1 MHIKEYSLTKL
12 LLSLIILSLLVV
24 GLTNNIDQA
33 ARDQLDSSFRS
44 AMGTFVVARGMNA
57 TISVFQGTE
66 VAIEPG
72 GVGIILTPGQIL
84 DPINDLIE
92 RFSWVVLAAGTS
104 LGAQILLLEFGSS
117 SIARVML
124 LLAGSILLLSAWTS
138 ILDRLSWRHI
148 LVKASVLILFL
159 RFLIPVVVLANETL
173 YSSFLE
179 SSYSESYNALE
190 DVKAD
195 VDEFQNQ
202 EGATLPEDAD
212 DGLLNSISRLYER
225 TTQSMNIAARYREF
239 AERIEA
245 GVDHIIRII
254 AIYALQTL
262 VFPLLFLWAAI
273 KIGRLLLGA
282 SFWIRPSSA
291 IKINEVQG

>member
-1 MHIKEYSLTKL
+1 MHIKENSLKKL
-12 LLSLIILSLLVV
+12 LLSLIILGLLVV
-24 GLTNNIDQA
+24 GLTDNIDSA

-44 AMGTFVVARGMNA
+44 AMSTFVVARGMNA

-117 SIARVML
+117 LLTKIML
-124 LLAGSILLLSAWTS
+124 LLAGSILLISFWTTL
-138 ILDRLSWRHI
+138 IERPGWRHI

-173 YSSFLE
+173 YSFFLE
-179 SSYSESYNALE
+179 NPYSESYNALE
-190 DVKAD
+190 VVKAD

-202 EGATLPEDAD
+202 EGAALPEDAD
-212 DGLLNSISRLYER
+212 EGLLNSISRLYER

-239 AERIEA
+239 SENIEA

-254 AIYALQTL
+254 AIYTLQTFI
-262 VFPLLFLWAAI
+262 FPLLFLWAAI
-273 KIGRLLLGA
+273 KGGRKLVSA
-282 SFWIRPSSA
+282 SFWVPPAPAAKVSQNQS
-291 IKINEVQG
+291 